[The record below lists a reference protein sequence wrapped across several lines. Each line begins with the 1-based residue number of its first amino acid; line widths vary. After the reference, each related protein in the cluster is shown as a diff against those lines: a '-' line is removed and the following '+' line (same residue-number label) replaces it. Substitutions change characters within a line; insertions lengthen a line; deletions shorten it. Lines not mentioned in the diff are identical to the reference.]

1 MRFNQSVSGAF
12 LLFLAACGSQQEADN
27 RATSPVTTGDAAVF
41 PPEAE
46 MGTTKANLPPLPTD
60 AWRGRWIGV
69 EGLTL
74 DIQPGGKR
82 GRYGLTVT
90 LLDGTSSYV
99 GRADGASI
107 RFTRDGIEEVIRHT
121 NGLATGLKYLAEK
134 RDCLTIKEGEG
145 FCRD

>member
-1 MRFNQSVSGAF
+1 MKLTQPLIAAA
-12 LLFLAACGSQQEADN
+12 LLLSACGSQQEADN
-27 RATSPVTTGDAAVF
+27 RATNPVTTGDAAVF

-46 MGTTKANLPPLPTD
+46 MGETKANLPPLPTD

-69 EGLTL
+69 EGLVL

-82 GRYGLTVT
+82 GRYNLTIT
-90 LLDGTSSYV
+90 LLDGTNNYV
-99 GRADGASI
+99 GTADGEAI
-107 RFTRDGIEEVIRHT
+107 RFSRDGIDEMIRRT
-121 NGLATGLKYLAEK
+121 DGAATGLKYLAEK